1 MWSCRLCGAR
11 AAARLWRRPA
21 GQSLHITLSQP
32 PEPPGQLCAA
42 PSNPTGQR
50 RPEKVREDLGE
61 CLALEIKIGA
71 CVAHCCHDAGMTEDL
86 TDGSEID
93 PVLEHVNCGG
103 MTKRV
108 RVNAPP

>member
-1 MWSCRLCGAR
+1 MLSCRLCGVS
-11 AAARLWRRPA
+11 AAARDWARSA
-21 GQSLHITLSQP
+21 GQPLHITLSQP
-32 PEPPGQLCAA
+32 PEPAGQLWAA
-42 PSNPTGQR
+42 PPNPTGQW

-71 CVAHCCHDAGMTEDL
+71 CVAHCRHDAGMTEDL

-103 MTKRV
+103 MTK
-108 RVNAPP
+108 